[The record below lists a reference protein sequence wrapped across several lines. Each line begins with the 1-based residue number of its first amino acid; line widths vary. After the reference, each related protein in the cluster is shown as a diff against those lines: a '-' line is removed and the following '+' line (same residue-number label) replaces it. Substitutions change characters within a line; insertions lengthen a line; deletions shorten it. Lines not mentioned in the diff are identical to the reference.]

1 MSSSEVLIFHL
12 HFTHFSSRC
21 LCFHSA
27 ERADSS
33 YRPCQRRAQNYSGYQ
48 NSKVCC
54 AWPHSGKWETK
65 WDWEQEQPHLIS
77 LAFPICCVAVV
88 SLQQDKGAGK
98 ENLWRNLWVEEAGAM
113 VWMYTSMHREY
124 WEYLSWQEFWQR
136 GILGTPCALSSI
148 CHPFFDMQQHYYFKL
163 K

>member
-77 LAFPICCVAVV
+77 LAFPICCVAVI

-113 VWMYTSMHREY
+113 VWMYTSMHRV
-124 WEYLSWQEFWQR
+124 LRVPFLARVLAKGNFRHTLCLKQH
-136 GILGTPCALSSI
+136 LSSLLW
-148 CHPFFDMQQHYYFKL
+148 HAAALLF
-163 K
+163 